1 MPDMLKIWKENRK
14 AVVICKKTIDMYKY
28 YARIVRK
35 LTITNKLKYIN
46 IVLCTLIY
54 CIISFKG

>member
-35 LTITNKLKYIN
+35 LTIIN
-46 IVLCTLIY
+46 YLST
-54 CIISFKG
+54 

>member
-14 AVVICKKTIDMYKY
+14 VVVICKNTIDMYKY

-35 LTITNKLKYIN
+35 LTILNYLST
-46 IVLCTLIY
+46 
-54 CIISFKG
+54 